1 MTTQMP
7 NKKQIKFKNPILFF
21 ILFEQ
26 ILGNEENDGGRVLMH
41 VTDIVDE
48 VDDEDAE

>member
-1 MTTQMP
+1 MP
-7 NKKQIKFKNPILFF
+7 NKKIQIQMLFF

-26 ILGNEENDGGRVLMH
+26 ILGNEENAGGRVLMH
-41 VTDIVDE
+41 VTDSVDE